1 MKNYPLSPEMQALKE
16 RYQKHGYLLKGKGR
30 NWEKDFSTKK
40 HIRMFGVNLASHG
53 GWDFLKANG
62 WVTTP
67 VAAVMKAVFLLPEED
82 VLLSCWNI
90 VIGPLF
96 IQYAKM
102 PKPCN

>member
-40 HIRMFGVNLASHG
+40 NVFMWAVNLASHG

-67 VAAVMKAVFLLPEED
+67 YFAVMKAVILPPEQD
-82 VLLSCWNI
+82 YLLSCWNI

-102 PKPCN
+102 PKACN

>member
-1 MKNYPLSPEMQALKE
+1 MQVLKE

-30 NWEKDFSTKK
+30 NWEKDFNTKK
-40 HIRMFGVNLASHG
+40 NVRMVGVNLASHG
-53 GWDFLKANG
+53 GWDFFKANG

-67 VAAVMKAVFLLPEED
+67 VVAVMKAVILLPEED